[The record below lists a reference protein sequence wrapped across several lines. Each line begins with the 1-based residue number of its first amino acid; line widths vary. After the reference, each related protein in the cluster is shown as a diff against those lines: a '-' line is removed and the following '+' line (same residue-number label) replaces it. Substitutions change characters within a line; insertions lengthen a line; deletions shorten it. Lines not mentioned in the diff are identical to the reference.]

1 MQLQVVLELVGV
13 HDADDRNAVLL
24 DDELLALD
32 VRPLRAGAEVDAG
45 LGDGQSLNLSR
56 NFVSQGAVSV
66 SVFRA

>member
-32 VRPLRAGAEVDAG
+32 VRPLRDGAEVDAG